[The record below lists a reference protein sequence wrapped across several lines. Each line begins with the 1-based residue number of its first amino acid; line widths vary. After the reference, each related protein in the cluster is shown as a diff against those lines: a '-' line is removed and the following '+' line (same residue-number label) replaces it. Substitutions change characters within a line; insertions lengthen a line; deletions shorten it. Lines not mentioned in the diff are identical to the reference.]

1 MLSLSLGPIALP
13 LAPILLLIAIWGSS
27 WLASRLARQ
36 DADKVP
42 GERAGRTVTHA
53 ALLGLVA
60 ARLAYLVWHADAYL
74 ASPWAAFDLR
84 DGGWSAPAGL
94 VAGVAWLA
102 WRGSVTPWLRR
113 PLAVSGTAGVAFWW
127 LATLASGL
135 AGTHSLPP
143 VQLVRIEDARVL
155 SLTEAARGRPVV
167 VNLWASWCGPCRVEM
182 PMLAAAQQREPTVAF
197 LFVNQ
202 GELPAT
208 VQSFLQKQSFTLREV
223 MLDSGSSLGQAIG
236 SRGLPVTLF
245 FDAKGRQ
252 VDAHFG
258 ILNSAALES
267 RLRQLRTAPR

>member
-13 LAPILLLIAIWGSS
+13 LAPFLLLIAIWGSS
-27 WLASRLARQ
+27 WLASRRARQ
-36 DADKVP
+36 GADKVS
-42 GERAGRTVTHA
+42 GEQAGRTVTHA

-167 VNLWASWCGPCRVEM
+167 VNLWASWCGPCRAEM
-182 PMLAAAQQREPTVAF
+182 PTLAAAQQREPTVAF

-202 GELPAT
+202 GESPAT
-208 VQSFLQKQSFTLREV
+208 VQSFLQKQSFTLRDV
-223 MLDSGSSLGQAIG
+223 MLDSGSSLGQAIA
-236 SRGLPVTLF
+236 SRGLPITLF

-258 ILNSAALES
+258 ILNPAALES
-267 RLRQLRTAPR
+267 RLRQLRTVPR

>member
-13 LAPILLLIAIWGSS
+13 LAPVLLLIAIRGSS

-36 DADKVP
+36 GADKVP
-42 GERAGRTVTHA
+42 GEQAGRTVTHA

-84 DGGWSAPAGL
+84 DGGWNAPAGL

-102 WRGSVTPWLRR
+102 WRGLVTPWLRR
-113 PLAVSGTAGVAFWW
+113 PLAVSGAAGVAFWW

-167 VNLWASWCGPCRVEM
+167 VNLWASWCGPCRAEM

-197 LFVNQ
+197 LLVNQ
-202 GELPAT
+202 GESPAT
-208 VQSFLQKQSFTLREV
+208 VQSFLQKQSFTLRDV
-223 MLDSGSSLGQAIG
+223 MLDSGSSLGQAIA
-236 SRGLPVTLF
+236 SRGLPITLF

-258 ILNSAALES
+258 ILNPAALES

>member
-13 LAPILLLIAIWGSS
+13 LAPVLLLIAIRGSS

-36 DADKVP
+36 GADKVP
-42 GERAGRTVTHA
+42 GEQAGRTVTHA
-53 ALLGLVA
+53 GLLGLVA

-74 ASPWAAFDLR
+74 ASPWATFDLR
-84 DGGWSAPAGL
+84 DGGWSASAGL

-102 WRGSVTPWLRR
+102 WRGLVTPWLRR
-113 PLAVSGTAGVAFWW
+113 PLAVSGAAGVAFWW

-167 VNLWASWCGPCRVEM
+167 VNLWASWCGPCRAEM
-182 PMLAAAQQREPTVAF
+182 PTLAAAQQREPTVAF

-202 GELPAT
+202 GESPAT
-208 VQSFLQKQSFTLREV
+208 VQSFLEKQSFTLRDV
-223 MLDSGSSLGQAIG
+223 MLDSGPSLGQAIA
-236 SRGLPVTLF
+236 SRGLPITLF

-258 ILNSAALES
+258 ILNPAALES
-267 RLRQLRTAPR
+267 RLRQLRTVPR

>member
-36 DADKVP
+36 GADKVP
-42 GERAGRTVTHA
+42 GEQAGRTVTHA
-53 ALLGLVA
+53 TLLGLVA

-84 DGGWSAPAGL
+84 DGGWNAPAGL

-113 PLAVSGTAGVAFWW
+113 PLAVSGAAGVAFWW
-127 LATLASGL
+127 LATLACGL

-202 GELPAT
+202 GESPAT

-223 MLDSGSSLGQAIG
+223 MLDSGSLLGQAIA
-236 SRGLPVTLF
+236 SRGLPITLF

-258 ILNSAALES
+258 ILNPAALES
-267 RLRQLRTAPR
+267 RLRQLRTVPR

>member
-13 LAPILLLIAIWGSS
+13 LAPVLLLIAIRGSS

-36 DADKVP
+36 GADKVP
-42 GERAGRTVTHA
+42 GEQAGRTVTHA

-74 ASPWAAFDLR
+74 ASPWATFDLR
-84 DGGWSAPAGL
+84 DGGWSASAGL

-102 WRGSVTPWLRR
+102 WRGLVTPWLRR
-113 PLAVSGTAGVAFWW
+113 PLAVSGAAGVAFWW

-167 VNLWASWCGPCRVEM
+167 VNLWASWCGPCRAEM
-182 PMLAAAQQREPTVAF
+182 PTLAAAQQREPTVAF

-202 GELPAT
+202 GESPAT
-208 VQSFLQKQSFTLREV
+208 VQSFLQKQSFTLRDV
-223 MLDSGSSLGQAIG
+223 MLDSGSSLGQAIA
-236 SRGLPVTLF
+236 SRGLPITLF

-258 ILNSAALES
+258 ILNPAALES
-267 RLRQLRTAPR
+267 RLRQLRTVPR

>member
-13 LAPILLLIAIWGSS
+13 LAPFLLLIAIWGSS

-36 DADKVP
+36 GADKVP
-42 GERAGRTVTHA
+42 GEQAGRTVTHA

-84 DGGWSAPAGL
+84 DGGWSASAGL

-202 GELPAT
+202 GESPAT
-208 VQSFLQKQSFTLREV
+208 VQSFLQKQSFTLRDV
-223 MLDSGSSLGQAIG
+223 MLDDLA
-236 SRGLPVTLF
+236 PE
-245 FDAKGRQ
+245 K
-252 VDAHFG
+252 
-258 ILNSAALES
+258 
-267 RLRQLRTAPR
+267 RTPC

>member
-13 LAPILLLIAIWGSS
+13 LAPFLLLIAIWGSS
-27 WLASRLARQ
+27 WLASRRARQ
-36 DADKVP
+36 GADKVP
-42 GERAGRTVTHA
+42 GEQAGRTVTHA

-102 WRGSVTPWLRR
+102 WRGLVTPWLRR
-113 PLAVSGTAGVAFWW
+113 PLAVSGAAGVAFWW

>member
-13 LAPILLLIAIWGSS
+13 LAPVLLLIAIWGSS
-27 WLASRLARQ
+27 WLASRLAGVG
-36 DADKVP
+36 ADKAPV
-42 GERAGRTVTHA
+42 EQAGRTVTHA

-60 ARLAYLVWHADAYL
+60 ARLAYLAWHAEAYL

-94 VAGVAWLA
+94 VAGVAWLT
-102 WRGSVTPWLRR
+102 WRGLVTPWLRR

-155 SLTEAARGRPVV
+155 NLTEAARGRPVV

-182 PMLAAAQQREPTVAF
+182 PVLAAAQQREPTVGF

-202 GELPAT
+202 GESPAT
-208 VQSFLQKQSFTLREV
+208 VQSFLQQQGFSLREV
-223 MLDSGSSLGQAIG
+223 LLDSGSSLGKAIG
-236 SRGLPVTLF
+236 SRGLPITLF
-245 FDAKGRQ
+245 FDAQGRQ

-258 ILNSAALES
+258 ILNAAALES
-267 RLRQLRTAPR
+267 RLRPLRPSP

>member
-13 LAPILLLIAIWGSS
+13 LAPFLLLIAIWGSS
-27 WLASRLARQ
+27 WLASRRARQ
-36 DADKVP
+36 GADKVP
-42 GERAGRTVTHA
+42 GEQAGRTVTHA

-258 ILNSAALES
+258 ILNPAALES

>member
-13 LAPILLLIAIWGSS
+13 LAPFLLLIAIWGSS

-36 DADKVP
+36 GADKVP
-42 GERAGRTVTHA
+42 GEQAGRTVTHA

-113 PLAVSGTAGVAFWW
+113 PLAVSSTAGVAFWW

-202 GELPAT
+202 GESPAT

-223 MLDSGSSLGQAIG
+223 MLDSGSLLGQAIA
-236 SRGLPVTLF
+236 SRGLPITLF

-258 ILNSAALES
+258 ILNPAALES

>member
-1 MLSLSLGPIALP
+1 MLSLPLGPIALP
-13 LAPILLLIAIWGSS
+13 LAPVLLLIAIRGSS

-36 DADKVP
+36 GADKVP
-42 GERAGRTVTHA
+42 GEQAGRTVTHA
-53 ALLGLVA
+53 GLLGLVA

-84 DGGWSAPAGL
+84 DGGWSASAGL

-102 WRGSVTPWLRR
+102 WRGLVTPWLRR
-113 PLAVSGTAGVAFWW
+113 PLAVSGAAGVAFWW

-167 VNLWASWCGPCRVEM
+167 VNLWASWCGPCRAEM
-182 PMLAAAQQREPTVAF
+182 PTLAAAQQREPTVAF

-202 GELPAT
+202 GESPAT
-208 VQSFLQKQSFTLREV
+208 VQSFLQKQSFTLRDV
-223 MLDSGSSLGQAIG
+223 MLDSGSSLGQAIA
-236 SRGLPVTLF
+236 SRGLPITLF

-258 ILNSAALES
+258 ILNPAALES
-267 RLRQLRTAPR
+267 RLRQLRTVPR

>member
-1 MLSLSLGPIALP
+1 MLSLPLGPIALP
-13 LAPILLLIAIWGSS
+13 LAPVLLLIAIRGSS

-36 DADKVP
+36 GADKVP
-42 GERAGRTVTHA
+42 GEQAGRTVTHA

-60 ARLAYLVWHADAYL
+60 ARLAYLAWHADAYL

-84 DGGWSAPAGL
+84 DGGWNAPAGL

-202 GELPAT
+202 GESPAT

-223 MLDSGSSLGQAIG
+223 MLDSGSSLGQAIA
-236 SRGLPVTLF
+236 SRGLPITLF

-258 ILNSAALES
+258 ILNPAALES

>member
-1 MLSLSLGPIALP
+1 MLSLPLGPIALP
-13 LAPILLLIAIWGSS
+13 LAPVLLLIAIRGSS

-36 DADKVP
+36 GADKVP
-42 GERAGRTVTHA
+42 GEQAGRTVTHA

-74 ASPWAAFDLR
+74 ASPWATFDLR
-84 DGGWSAPAGL
+84 DGGWSASAGL

-102 WRGSVTPWLRR
+102 WRGLVTPWLRR
-113 PLAVSGTAGVAFWW
+113 PLAVSGAAGVAFWW

-167 VNLWASWCGPCRVEM
+167 VNLWASWCGPCRAEM
-182 PMLAAAQQREPTVAF
+182 PTLAAAQQREPTVAF

-202 GELPAT
+202 GESPAT
-208 VQSFLQKQSFTLREV
+208 VQSFLEKQSFTLRDV
-223 MLDSGSSLGQAIG
+223 MLDSGSSLGQAIA
-236 SRGLPVTLF
+236 SRGLPITLF

-258 ILNSAALES
+258 ILNPAALES
-267 RLRQLRTAPR
+267 RLRQLRTVPR

>member
-13 LAPILLLIAIWGSS
+13 LAPALLLIAIRGSS

-36 DADKVP
+36 GADKVP
-42 GERAGRTVTHA
+42 GEQAGRTVTHA

-84 DGGWSAPAGL
+84 DGGWSASAGL

-102 WRGSVTPWLRR
+102 WRGLVTPWLRR
-113 PLAVSGTAGVAFWW
+113 PLAVSGAAGVAFWW

-155 SLTEAARGRPVV
+155 DLTEAARGRPVV

-258 ILNSAALES
+258 ILNPAALES

>member
-13 LAPILLLIAIWGSS
+13 LAPFLLLIAIWGSS
-27 WLASRLARQ
+27 WLASRRARQ
-36 DADKVP
+36 GADKVS
-42 GERAGRTVTHA
+42 GEQAGRTVTHA

-167 VNLWASWCGPCRVEM
+167 VNLWASWCGPCRAEM
-182 PMLAAAQQREPTVAF
+182 PVLAAAQRREPGVRF

-202 GELPAT
+202 GESAAT
-208 VQSFLQKQSFTLREV
+208 VQAYLQREGLV
-223 MLDSGSSLGQAIG
+223 LDGVWLDAGSRAGPALGA
-236 SRGLPVTLF
+236 RGLPTTLF
-245 FDAKGRQ
+245 FDARGRR

-258 ILNSAALES
+258 VLNAVSLQV
-267 RLRQLRTAPR
+267 RLQSLTPP

>member
-1 MLSLSLGPIALP
+1 MLSLPLGPIALP
-13 LAPILLLIAIWGSS
+13 LAPVLLLIAIRGSS

-36 DADKVP
+36 GADKVP
-42 GERAGRTVTHA
+42 GEQAGRTVTHA

-84 DGGWSAPAGL
+84 DGGWSASAGL

-102 WRGSVTPWLRR
+102 WRGLVTPWLRR
-113 PLAVSGTAGVAFWW
+113 PLAVSGAAGVAFWW

-167 VNLWASWCGPCRVEM
+167 VNLWASWCGPCRAEM
-182 PMLAAAQQREPTVAF
+182 PTLAAAQQREPTVAF

-202 GELPAT
+202 GESPAT
-208 VQSFLQKQSFTLREV
+208 VQSFLQKQSFTLRDV
-223 MLDSGSSLGQAIG
+223 MLDSGSSLGQAIA
-236 SRGLPVTLF
+236 SRGLPITLF

-258 ILNSAALES
+258 ILNPAALES
-267 RLRQLRTAPR
+267 RLRQLRTVPR

>member
-13 LAPILLLIAIWGSS
+13 LAPVLLLIAIRGSS
-27 WLASRLARQ
+27 WLASPLARQ
-36 DADKVP
+36 GADKVP
-42 GERAGRTVTHA
+42 GEQAGRTVTHA

-84 DGGWSAPAGL
+84 DGGWSASAGL

-102 WRGSVTPWLRR
+102 WRGLVTPWLRR
-113 PLAVSGTAGVAFWW
+113 PLAVSGAAGVAFWW

-167 VNLWASWCGPCRVEM
+167 VNLWASWCGSCRAEM
-182 PMLAAAQQREPTVAF
+182 PTLAAAQQREPTVAF

-202 GELPAT
+202 GESPAT
-208 VQSFLQKQSFTLREV
+208 VQSFLQKQSFTLRDV
-223 MLDSGSSLGQAIG
+223 MLDSGSSLGQASA
-236 SRGLPVTLF
+236 SRGLPITLF

-258 ILNSAALES
+258 ILNPAALES
-267 RLRQLRTAPR
+267 RLRQLRTVPR

>member
-13 LAPILLLIAIWGSS
+13 LAPVLLLIAIRGSS
-27 WLASRLARQ
+27 WLASPLARQ
-36 DADKVP
+36 GADKVP
-42 GERAGRTVTHA
+42 GEQAGRTVTHA

-84 DGGWSAPAGL
+84 DGGWSASAGL

-102 WRGSVTPWLRR
+102 WRGLVTPWLRR
-113 PLAVSGTAGVAFWW
+113 PLAVSGAAGVAFWW

-135 AGTHSLPP
+135 AGTYSLPP

-167 VNLWASWCGPCRVEM
+167 VNLWASWCGPCRAEM
-182 PMLAAAQQREPTVAF
+182 PTLAAAQQREPTVAF

-202 GELPAT
+202 GESPTT
-208 VQSFLQKQSFTLREV
+208 VQSFLHQQGFTLREV
-223 MLDSGSSLGQAIG
+223 LLDSGSSLGQAIA
-236 SRGLPVTLF
+236 SRGLPITLF

-258 ILNSAALES
+258 ILNPAALES

>member
-13 LAPILLLIAIWGSS
+13 LAPALLLIAIWGSS

-36 DADKVP
+36 GADKVP
-42 GERAGRTVTHA
+42 GEQAGRTVTHA

-102 WRGSVTPWLRR
+102 WRGLVTPWLRR
-113 PLAVSGTAGVAFWW
+113 PLAVSGAAGVAFWW

-202 GELPAT
+202 GESPAT

-223 MLDSGSSLGQAIG
+223 MLDSGSSLGQAIA
-236 SRGLPVTLF
+236 SRGLPITLF

-258 ILNSAALES
+258 ILNPAALES
-267 RLRQLRTAPR
+267 RLRQLQTASR

>member
-13 LAPILLLIAIWGSS
+13 LAPFLLLIAIWGSS
-27 WLASRLARQ
+27 WLASRLARVG
-36 DADKVP
+36 ADKAPV
-42 GERAGRTVTHA
+42 EQAGRTVTHA

-60 ARLAYLVWHADAYL
+60 ARLAYLAWHADAYL

-84 DGGWSAPAGL
+84 DGGWSASAGL

-102 WRGSVTPWLRR
+102 WRGLVTPWLRR

-155 SLTEAARGRPVV
+155 DLTEAARGRPVV

>member
-13 LAPILLLIAIWGSS
+13 LAPVLLLIAIWGSS
-27 WLASRLARQ
+27 RLASRLAREG
-36 DADKVP
+36 ADQAP
-42 GERAGRTVTHA
+42 GEQAGRTVTHA

-60 ARLAYLVWHADAYL
+60 ARLTYLAWHADAYM

-84 DGGWSAPAGL
+84 DGGWSAPAGV
-94 VAGVAWLA
+94 VASVAWLA
-102 WRGSVTPWLRR
+102 WRGLNTPWLRR

-127 LATLASGL
+127 LATMASGL

-155 SLTEAARGRPVV
+155 GLTEAARGRPVV

-182 PMLAAAQQREPTVAF
+182 PVLAAAQRRDTAVGF

-202 GELPAT
+202 GESPAA
-208 VQSFLQKQSFTLREV
+208 VQSYLRQQVLPLREV
-223 MLDSGSSLGQAIG
+223 LLDSGSSLGQAIG
-236 SRGLPVTLF
+236 SRGLPITLF

-258 ILNSAALES
+258 ILNAAALES
-267 RLRQLRTAPR
+267 RLRQLRPPP

>member
-13 LAPILLLIAIWGSS
+13 LASVLLLIAIWGSS

-36 DADKVP
+36 GADKVP
-42 GERAGRTVTHA
+42 GEQAGRTVTHA
-53 ALLGLVA
+53 TLLGLVA

>member
-1 MLSLSLGPIALP
+1 MLSLPLGPIALP
-13 LAPILLLIAIWGSS
+13 LAPVLLLIAIRGSS

-36 DADKVP
+36 GADKVP
-42 GERAGRTVTHA
+42 GEQAGRTVTHA
-53 ALLGLVA
+53 GLLGLVA

-74 ASPWAAFDLR
+74 ASPWATFDLR
-84 DGGWSAPAGL
+84 DGGWSASAGL

-102 WRGSVTPWLRR
+102 WRGLVTPWLRR
-113 PLAVSGTAGVAFWW
+113 PLAVSGAAGVAFWW

-167 VNLWASWCGPCRVEM
+167 VNLWASWCGPCRAEM
-182 PMLAAAQQREPTVAF
+182 PTLAAAQQREPTVAF

-202 GELPAT
+202 GESPAT
-208 VQSFLQKQSFTLREV
+208 VQSFLQKQSFTLRDV

-258 ILNSAALES
+258 ILNPAALES

>member
-1 MLSLSLGPIALP
+1 MLSLPLGPIALP
-13 LAPILLLIAIWGSS
+13 LAPVLLLIAIRGSS

-36 DADKVP
+36 GADKVP
-42 GERAGRTVTHA
+42 GEQAGRTVTHA
-53 ALLGLVA
+53 GLLGLVA

-74 ASPWAAFDLR
+74 ASPWATFDLR
-84 DGGWSAPAGL
+84 DGGWSASAGL

-102 WRGSVTPWLRR
+102 WRGLVTPWLRR
-113 PLAVSGTAGVAFWW
+113 PLAVSGAAGVAFWW

-167 VNLWASWCGPCRVEM
+167 VNLWASWCGPCRAEM
-182 PMLAAAQQREPTVAF
+182 PTLAAAQQREPTVAF

-202 GELPAT
+202 GESPAT
-208 VQSFLQKQSFTLREV
+208 VQSFLQKQSFTLRDV
-223 MLDSGSSLGQAIG
+223 MLDSGSSLGQAIA
-236 SRGLPVTLF
+236 SRGLPITLF

-258 ILNSAALES
+258 ILNPAALES

>member
-13 LAPILLLIAIWGSS
+13 LAPVLLLIAIRGSS

-36 DADKVP
+36 GADKVP
-42 GERAGRTVTHA
+42 GEQAGRTVTHA

-84 DGGWSAPAGL
+84 DGGWSASAGL

-102 WRGSVTPWLRR
+102 WRGLVTPWLRR
-113 PLAVSGTAGVAFWW
+113 PLAVSGAAGVAVWW

-167 VNLWASWCGPCRVEM
+167 VNLWASWCGPCRAEM
-182 PMLAAAQQREPTVAF
+182 PTLAAAQQREPTVAF

-202 GELPAT
+202 GESPAT
-208 VQSFLQKQSFTLREV
+208 VQSFLQQQSFTLRDV
-223 MLDSGSSLGQAIG
+223 ILDSGSSLGQAIA
-236 SRGLPVTLF
+236 SRGLPITLF

-258 ILNSAALES
+258 ILNPAALES
-267 RLRQLRTAPR
+267 RLRQLRTVPR

>member
-13 LAPILLLIAIWGSS
+13 LAPVLLLIAIRGSS

-36 DADKVP
+36 GADKVP
-42 GERAGRTVTHA
+42 GEQAGRTVTHA

-84 DGGWSAPAGL
+84 DGGWNAPAGL

-102 WRGSVTPWLRR
+102 WRGLVTPWLRR
-113 PLAVSGTAGVAFWW
+113 PLAVSGAAGVAFWW

-167 VNLWASWCGPCRVEM
+167 VNLWASWCGPCRAEM

-197 LFVNQ
+197 LLVNQ
-202 GELPAT
+202 GESPAT
-208 VQSFLQKQSFTLREV
+208 VQSFLQQQSFTLRDV
-223 MLDSGSSLGQAIG
+223 ILDSGSSLGQAIA
-236 SRGLPVTLF
+236 SRGLPITLF

-258 ILNSAALES
+258 ILNPAALES
-267 RLRQLRTAPR
+267 RLRQLRTVPR

>member
-1 MLSLSLGPIALP
+1 MLSLPLGPIALP
-13 LAPILLLIAIWGSS
+13 LAPVLLLIAIRGSS

-36 DADKVP
+36 GADKVP
-42 GERAGRTVTHA
+42 GEQAGRTVTHA
-53 ALLGLVA
+53 GLLGLVA

-84 DGGWSAPAGL
+84 DGGWSASAGL

-102 WRGSVTPWLRR
+102 WRGLVTPWLRR
-113 PLAVSGTAGVAFWW
+113 PLAVSGAAGVAFWW

-135 AGTHSLPP
+135 TGTHSLPP

-167 VNLWASWCGPCRVEM
+167 VNLWASWCGPCRAEM
-182 PMLAAAQQREPTVAF
+182 PTLAAAQQREPTVAF

-202 GELPAT
+202 GESPAT
-208 VQSFLQKQSFTLREV
+208 VQSFLQKQSFTLRDV
-223 MLDSGSSLGQAIG
+223 MLDSGSSLGQAIA
-236 SRGLPVTLF
+236 SRGLPITLF

-258 ILNSAALES
+258 ILNPAALES
-267 RLRQLRTAPR
+267 RLRQLRTVPR

>member
-13 LAPILLLIAIWGSS
+13 LAPFLLLIAIWGSS
-27 WLASRLARQ
+27 WLASRRARQ
-36 DADKVP
+36 GADKVS
-42 GERAGRTVTHA
+42 GEQAGRTVTHA

-167 VNLWASWCGPCRVEM
+167 VNLWASWCGPCRAEM
-182 PMLAAAQQREPTVAF
+182 PTLAAAQQREPTVAF

>member
-13 LAPILLLIAIWGSS
+13 LAPFLLLIAIWGSS
-27 WLASRLARQ
+27 WLASRLARVG
-36 DADKVP
+36 ADKAPV
-42 GERAGRTVTHA
+42 EQAGRTVTHA

-60 ARLAYLVWHADAYL
+60 ARLAYLAWHADAYL

-94 VAGVAWLA
+94 VAGGAWLA
-102 WRGSVTPWLRR
+102 WRGLVTPWLRR
-113 PLAVSGTAGVAFWW
+113 PLAMSGTAGVAFWW
-127 LATLASGL
+127 LATVASGL

-155 SLTEAARGRPVV
+155 DLTEAARGRPVV
-167 VNLWASWCGPCRVEM
+167 VNLWASWCGPCRAEM
-182 PMLAAAQQREPTVAF
+182 PLLAAAQQREPTVAF

-202 GELPAT
+202 GESPAT

-236 SRGLPVTLF
+236 SRGLPLTLF

>member
-13 LAPILLLIAIWGSS
+13 LAPFLLLIAIWGSS
-27 WLASRLARQ
+27 WLASRRARQ
-36 DADKVP
+36 GADKVS
-42 GERAGRTVTHA
+42 GEQAGRTVTHA

-74 ASPWAAFDLR
+74 ASPWATFDLR
-84 DGGWSAPAGL
+84 DGGWSASAGL

-102 WRGSVTPWLRR
+102 WRGLVTPWLRR
-113 PLAVSGTAGVAFWW
+113 PLAVSGAAGVAFWW

-202 GELPAT
+202 GESPAT
-208 VQSFLQKQSFTLREV
+208 VQSFLQQQGFTLREV
-223 MLDSGSSLGQAIG
+223 LLDSGSSLGQAIA
-236 SRGLPVTLF
+236 SRGLPITLF

-258 ILNSAALES
+258 ILNPAALES

>member
-1 MLSLSLGPIALP
+1 MVDGV
-13 LAPILLLIAIWGSS
+13 
-27 WLASRLARQ
+27 RRQ
-36 DADKVP
+36 
-42 GERAGRTVTHA
+42 
-53 ALLGLVA
+53 
-60 ARLAYLVWHADAYL
+60 
-74 ASPWAAFDLR
+74 
-84 DGGWSAPAGL
+84 GW
-94 VAGVAWLA
+94 WLA

-167 VNLWASWCGPCRVEM
+167 VNLWASWCGPCRAEM
-182 PMLAAAQQREPTVAF
+182 PTLAAAQQREPTVAF

-202 GELPAT
+202 GESPAT
-208 VQSFLQKQSFTLREV
+208 VQSFLQQQSFTLREV
-223 MLDSGSSLGQAIG
+223 LLDSGSSLGQAIA
-236 SRGLPVTLF
+236 SRGLPITLF

-258 ILNSAALES
+258 ILNPAALES

>member
-13 LAPILLLIAIWGSS
+13 LAPFLLLIAIWGSS
-27 WLASRLARQ
+27 WLASRRARQ
-36 DADKVP
+36 GADKVS
-42 GERAGRTVTHA
+42 GEQAGRTVTHA

-202 GELPAT
+202 GESPAT

-223 MLDSGSSLGQAIG
+223 MLDSGSSLGQAIA
-236 SRGLPVTLF
+236 SRGLPITLF

-258 ILNSAALES
+258 ILNPAALES

>member
-1 MLSLSLGPIALP
+1 MLSLPLGPIALP
-13 LAPILLLIAIWGSS
+13 LAPVLLLIAIRGSS

-36 DADKVP
+36 GADKVP
-42 GERAGRTVTHA
+42 GEQAGRTVTHA

-74 ASPWAAFDLR
+74 ASPWATFDLR
-84 DGGWSAPAGL
+84 DGGWSASAGL

-102 WRGSVTPWLRR
+102 WRGLVTPWLRR
-113 PLAVSGTAGVAFWW
+113 PLAVSGAAGVAFWW

-167 VNLWASWCGPCRVEM
+167 VNLWASWCGPCRAEM
-182 PMLAAAQQREPTVAF
+182 PTLAAAQQREPTVAF

-202 GELPAT
+202 GESPAT
-208 VQSFLQKQSFTLREV
+208 VQSFLQKQSFTLRDV
-223 MLDSGSSLGQAIG
+223 MLDSGSSLGQAIA
-236 SRGLPVTLF
+236 SRGLPITLF

-258 ILNSAALES
+258 ILNPAALES

>member
-13 LAPILLLIAIWGSS
+13 LAPFLLLIAIWGSS
-27 WLASRLARQ
+27 WLASRRARQ
-36 DADKVP
+36 GADKVS
-42 GERAGRTVTHA
+42 GEQAGRTVTHA

-202 GELPAT
+202 GESPAT
-208 VQSFLQKQSFTLREV
+208 VQSFLQKQSFTLRDV
-223 MLDSGSSLGQAIG
+223 MLDSGSSLGQAIA
-236 SRGLPVTLF
+236 SRGLPITLF

-258 ILNSAALES
+258 ILNTAALES